1 MDIVSQLEEA
11 IQINIFLFKVS
22 NSDSKMVSLMFRV
35 KNKDV
40 RTTLTLSVSFV
51 DFEQVNVC

>member
-11 IQINIFLFKVS
+11 IQISIFLFKVS
-22 NSDSKMVSLMFRV
+22 NSDSKMVSFMFRV

>member
-11 IQINIFLFKVS
+11 IQISIFLFKVS
-22 NSDSKMVSLMFRV
+22 NSDSKMVSLMFQV

>member
-11 IQINIFLFKVS
+11 IQISIFLFKVS
-22 NSDSKMVSLMFRV
+22 NSDSKMVSFMFRV

-40 RTTLTLSVSFV
+40 RTTLTLSVSFG

>member
-11 IQINIFLFKVS
+11 IQISIFLFKVS

-40 RTTLTLSVSFV
+40 RTTLTLSVSLV